1 VDLSDSKLFTPV
13 NLGPITLK
21 NRSIRAAAFEGMS
34 PNHSVSVDLIN
45 YHSALAKGGIG
56 MTTVAYAAVQ
66 KSGLSF
72 PHQLWL
78 RKEVVKEL
86 KILTDKVHEYGAL
99 ASIQIGHCGNMAKH
113 QVIKSRP
120 LAPSTHFNLYAPS
133 LPRAMNQKDID
144 DTIDAFGRA
153 VEIAQEAGFDA
164 IEVHAGHGY
173 LISQFLSKYSNQR
186 KDNYGGNINNRMRFM
201 TEVLEKVLEK
211 AGSKTAV
218 LVKMNMSDGFEGG
231 NTIDEGILI
240 AKKLEVIGVHGIIL
254 SGGFVSKAPMYVMR
268 GEMPL
273 KTLAKHMDNLLMG
286 KMVEIFGSTLIPSLP
301 FKVQYF
307 LEDAKRI
314 RDLVEVPLIYV
325 GGLLSEEAI
334 EATLNEGFEAVALAR
349 ALIKDTDFIAK
360 ILSKKQLSS
369 SCDTCNHCIAVMYN
383 GPFSCI
389 QNTRKSV

>member
-1 VDLSDSKLFTPV
+1 
-13 NLGPITLK
+13 
-21 NRSIRAAAFEGMS
+21 
-34 PNHSVSVDLIN
+34 
-45 YHSALAKGGIG
+45 
-56 MTTVAYAAVQ
+56 
-66 KSGLSF
+66 
-72 PHQLWL
+72 
-78 RKEVVKEL
+78 
-86 KILTDKVHEYGAL
+86 
-99 ASIQIGHCGNMAKH
+99 
-113 QVIKSRP
+113 
-120 LAPSTHFNLYAPS
+120 
-133 LPRAMNQKDID
+133 
-144 DTIDAFGRA
+144 
-153 VEIAQEAGFDA
+153 
-164 IEVHAGHGY
+164 
-173 LISQFLSKYSNQR
+173 
-186 KDNYGGNINNRMRFM
+186 M